1 MNPVFIYQNE
11 VDLDSEDKFT
21 IEFIDNNINTFIDL
35 KKDYQYHICSLN
47 CNIKKGNKT
56 LTTFGDSEEDIKKIS
71 EISNEL
77 LSKGA
82 GFHNDIDYVTTELL
96 ARYNLPN
103 IAPQKYKLVQD
114 AKTINDNSFSYQF
127 YDIKDKRLKFA
138 KIYSPFSHF
147 KKGFIFKG
155 EKNPNE
161 NNTIKIQLIKN
172 EEIKFSFHT
181 EKINRDIIENNLYRD
196 YNIKLCRD
204 DVKSKWIISD
214 PAMHHK
220 MEAYV
225 QRFKNPKIEDVWAY
239 SAVPQNSKLAS
250 KYSTVGNN
258 LGYRTI
264 IKKEGKSM
272 RLQWSHG
279 RKPSFLWAYGGGDD
293 NINNQTVPLSVFYY
307 LAPNGYK
314 KLTQIEIEKIKQ
326 LIPDFSFK
334 ILIKWRGLG
343 KYSPRINDI
352 LFPTMEK
359 YFPFQKQIFNPRK
372 NFMTISTKTKY
383 KDYLSCDEGIFFYEV
398 TKKLPTD
405 IDTCE
410 KIFDEKVL
418 EIKQLI
424 ATLPKIKN
432 IPEYE
437 QINVA
442 LYDESNII
450 EETFIQRINKKIQLY
465 GISSIPFAEKKK
477 NHIISLK
484 NFIPFRIKQDSKK
497 HKITFSLK
505 NLQENIPLE
514 TDDNKIHNFSILVIE
529 EMKKVKIHKE
539 IVIEA
544 LQNFDKY
551 EKLNPIEIRITDNEI
566 FNELT
571 IFKNSKVRYRFQPNS
586 ILFSSSVQEKTEVII
601 LAVSGL
607 NEAKDM
613 LLNGKKIKTI
623 GCIYTNEIEG
633 WEEVRKKTSNWV
645 SCKFSNKKYLVG
657 AKHIGFEFI
666 TTRVNALIDFS
677 LYLLDQNGK
686 EITFASTEKKTPILN
701 FSIQVVS

>member
-11 VDLDSEDKFT
+11 IDLDSNDKFT
-21 IEFIDNNINTFIDL
+21 IEFIENNINNFIDL

-56 LTTFGDSEEDIKKIS
+56 VTTFGESEEDIKKIS

-82 GFHNDIDYVTTELL
+82 AFNNDIDYVTTELL
-96 ARYNLPN
+96 KMYNLPD
-103 IAPQKYKLVQD
+103 IAPQKYKLVLD
-114 AKTINDNSFSYQF
+114 AKTINDNSLSYRF
-127 YDIKDKRLKFA
+127 YDIKDKRQKFA

-155 EKNPNE
+155 EKKPNE
-161 NNTIKIQLIKN
+161 NNTITIQLIKN
-172 EEIKFSFHT
+172 EEIKFSFNT
-181 EKINRDIIENNLYRD
+181 DRNYSDTIENNLYRD
-196 YNIKLCRD
+196 YTIKICKD
-204 DVKSKWIISD
+204 TVKSEWVVSD
-214 PAMHHK
+214 PGFHYRVQ
-220 MEAYV
+220 AYV
-225 QRFKNPKIEDVWAY
+225 QRHRDPKIADAWDRSVI
-239 SAVPQNSKLAS
+239 PQNSIVAA
-250 KYSTVGNN
+250 KYSTIGNN
-258 LGYRTI
+258 FGPRTAI
-264 IKKEGKSM
+264 EKTGKAM
-272 RLQWSHG
+272 NFHWTLKGGTTPIFFWGFDGHG
-279 RKPSFLWAYGGGDD
+279 AYGGIDETIFAHAGPSGKETLSEDD
-293 NINNQTVPLSVFYY
+293 IKNI
-307 LAPNGYK
+307 K
-314 KLTQIEIEKIKQ
+314 KL
-326 LIPDFSFK
+326 LPDFSFK
-334 ILIKWRGLG
+334 ILRKWRSLG
-343 KYSPRINDI
+343 TYTPRINDI
-352 LFPTMEK
+352 LFPTIEN
-359 YFPFQKQIFNPRK
+359 YFPFEKNILDPRK
-372 NFMTISTKTKY
+372 TFMTLSTKAKY
-383 KDYLSCDEGIFFYEV
+383 KDYLSCDKGFFFYDI
-398 TKKLPTD
+398 TKKLPKD
-405 IDTCE
+405 IETCE
-410 KIFDEKVL
+410 SIFDEKVI
-418 EIKQLI
+418 EIKLLLGKKPQ
-424 ATLPKIKN
+424 IKN

-484 NFIPFRIKQDSKK
+484 NFISFRIKQDTKK

-505 NLQENIPLE
+505 NLQENIQLE

-529 EMKKVKIHKE
+529 EMKKVKINKE

-544 LQNFDKY
+544 LQDFNKY
-551 EKLNPIEIRITDNEI
+551 EKLNPIEIKITDNEI

-633 WEEVRKKTSNWV
+633 WNDVRKKTSNWV
-645 SCKFSNKKYLVG
+645 QCKFSDKRYLVG

>member
-1 MNPVFIYQNE
+1 MTIRWNYGRSPAFFWGYAGYNSHKESIFYKGIPQGE
-11 VDLDSEDKFT
+11 ETLSETDIK
-21 IEFIDNNINTFIDL
+21 
-35 KKDYQYHICSLN
+35 
-47 CNIKKGNKT
+47 NIKK
-56 LTTFGDSEEDIKKIS
+56 
-71 EISNEL
+71 L
-77 LSKGA
+77 L
-82 GFHNDIDYVTTELL
+82 
-96 ARYNLPN
+96 
-103 IAPQKYKLVQD
+103 
-114 AKTINDNSFSYQF
+114 
-127 YDIKDKRLKFA
+127 
-138 KIYSPFSHF
+138 
-147 KKGFIFKG
+147 
-155 EKNPNE
+155 
-161 NNTIKIQLIKN
+161 
-172 EEIKFSFHT
+172 
-181 EKINRDIIENNLYRD
+181 
-196 YNIKLCRD
+196 
-204 DVKSKWIISD
+204 
-214 PAMHHK
+214 
-220 MEAYV
+220 
-225 QRFKNPKIEDVWAY
+225 
-239 SAVPQNSKLAS
+239 
-250 KYSTVGNN
+250 
-258 LGYRTI
+258 
-264 IKKEGKSM
+264 
-272 RLQWSHG
+272 
-279 RKPSFLWAYGGGDD
+279 
-293 NINNQTVPLSVFYY
+293 
-307 LAPNGYK
+307 
-314 KLTQIEIEKIKQ
+314 
-326 LIPDFSFK
+326 PDFSFK
-334 ILIKWRGLG
+334 ILAKWRYVGNILP
-343 KYSPRINDI
+343 KINDI
-352 LFPTMEK
+352 LFPTIEK
-359 YFPFQKQIFNPRK
+359 YFPFQIDIFDPRK
-372 NFMTISTKTKY
+372 DFMTLSTKTKY
-383 KDYLSCDEGIFFYEV
+383 KDYLSCNEGIFFYDI
-398 TKKLPTD
+398 TKKLPKD

-418 EIKQLI
+418 EIKKLVGGVG
-424 ATLPKIKN
+424 KIKN

-633 WEEVRKKTSNWV
+633 WEEIRKKTSNWV
-645 SCKFSNKKYLVG
+645 FCKFSDKKYLVR

>member
-1 MNPVFIYQNE
+1 M
-11 VDLDSEDKFT
+11 
-21 IEFIDNNINTFIDL
+21 
-35 KKDYQYHICSLN
+35 
-47 CNIKKGNKT
+47 
-56 LTTFGDSEEDIKKIS
+56 
-71 EISNEL
+71 
-77 LSKGA
+77 
-82 GFHNDIDYVTTELL
+82 
-96 ARYNLPN
+96 
-103 IAPQKYKLVQD
+103 
-114 AKTINDNSFSYQF
+114 
-127 YDIKDKRLKFA
+127 KFA

-155 EKNPNE
+155 EKKPNE

-181 EKINRDIIENNLYRD
+181 EKNNRDIIENNLYRD
-196 YNIKLCRD
+196 YTIRICKD
-204 DVKSKWIISD
+204 IIRSEWVVSD
-214 PAMHHK
+214 PGFHHK
-220 MEAYV
+220 VRAYV
-225 QRFKNPKIEDVWAY
+225 QRYRDPRIIDAWSRSVI
-239 SAVPQNSKLAS
+239 PQNSTEAA
-250 KYSTVGNN
+250 KYSTISNN
-258 LGYRTI
+258 FGPRSPIQKSGRTMNFRWNYGRTPLFFWGYGGYTPDLKQHKGTI
-264 IKKEGKSM
+264 FYNAQYQKDETLSETDIKNIKK
-272 RLQWSHG
+272 L
-279 RKPSFLWAYGGGDD
+279 L
-293 NINNQTVPLSVFYY
+293 
-307 LAPNGYK
+307 
-314 KLTQIEIEKIKQ
+314 
-326 LIPDFSFK
+326 PDFSFK
-334 ILIKWRGLG
+334 ILTKWRSLG
-343 KYSPRINDI
+343 NVLPRINDI
-352 LFPTMEK
+352 LFPTIEK
-359 YFPFQKQIFNPRK
+359 YFPFQKDIFDPRK
-372 NFMTISTKTKY
+372 EFMTLSTKTKY
-383 KDYLSCDEGIFFYEV
+383 KDYLSCNEGVFFYDI
-398 TKKLPTD
+398 TKKLPKD

-418 EIKQLI
+418 EIKKLVGGVG
-424 ATLPKIKN
+424 KIKN

-437 QINVA
+437 QINLA

-484 NFIPFRIKQDSKK
+484 NFISFRIKQDSKK

-514 TDDNKIHNFSILVIE
+514 TDDNKIHNFSILAIE

-551 EKLNPIEIRITDNEI
+551 EKLNPIEIKITDNEI

-571 IFKNSKVRYRFQPNS
+571 IFKNSKVKYRFQPNS
-586 ILFSSSVQEKTEVII
+586 LLFSSSVQEKTEVII

-607 NEAKDM
+607 NEANDM

-633 WEEVRKKTSNWV
+633 WEDVRKKTSNWV
-645 SCKFSNKKYLVG
+645 SCKLSNKKYLVG